1 MVGVIFMIIGIAAI
15 FIKSK
20 ILTWA
25 YVTIGI
31 LLFSISLVVNI
42 QQLVKADAQNRYS
55 EEDYI
60 VAALSLYIDIVYLFT
75 MILKLVGLLDED
87 D

>member
-1 MVGVIFMIIGIAAI
+1 MIIGLATI
-15 FIKSK
+15 FIQSK
-20 ILTWA
+20 ILTWV

-31 LLFSISLVVNI
+31 LFFSIGLVVDL

-60 VAALSLYIDIVYLFT
+60 VAALSIYIDIVYLFT
-75 MILKLVGLLDED
+75 MILKLVGLLDD